1 MKKIIL
7 LAVVAGAAVLTGCA
21 STANNNTV
29 SNPQILTLDEALQK
43 SAETRQKL
51 MDAKKSYD
59 AVKSAQNSAAANT
72 AAELGKAALKEKVN
86 TAKSQIEAEKQAW
99 KDALK

>member
-1 MKKIIL
+1 MKKTIL
-7 LAVVAGAAVLTGCA
+7 LAFVTAVLAAGCA
-21 STANNNTV
+21 STGTAT
-29 SNPQILTLDEALQK
+29 STTATQPMTLEEALQK
-43 SAETRQKL
+43 SAETRQKVL
-51 MDAKKSYD
+51 DAKKSYE
-59 AVKSAQNSAAANT
+59 AAKSAQNSAAANT